1 MLNTLMTMTTPAN
14 DGAAKR
20 NAAMRLVES
29 NAKPHL
35 KTAAKWAIYHIATTF
50 PPDVHWTT
58 DAVLDSL
65 DEKCISLQDN
75 RLLGPLMKAA
85 QKAGLG
91 EPVVCPTC
99 RRPETA
105 LSNRPSRHKA
115 PQHLW
120 RSTGE

>member
-1 MLNTLMTMTTPAN
+1 MMTTQTS
-14 DGAAKR
+14 DGATKR

-35 KTAAKWAIYHIATTF
+35 KRAAKWAIYHIATTF
-50 PPDVHWTT
+50 PSDVHWTT
-58 DAVLDSL
+58 DAVLDRL
-65 DEKCISLQDN
+65 DHQGVTLQDN

-85 QKAGLG
+85 EKAGLI
-91 EPVVCPTC
+91 EPVVCLTC
-99 RRPETA
+99 KRPETA

-120 RSTGE
+120 RSVSD